1 MTDAAARNASDAAA
15 DAASGRDASAPG
27 HSGPV
32 PPAAEPPGLVMRD
45 AEAADVAAIVA
56 MLADDRLGAAR
67 EAPGDPGYAA
77 AFAAIEADPGERLL
91 VAEIDGAV
99 VGCLQLGVVPTLSRR
114 GAARAVIEGVRVAAP
129 WRSRGVGAA
138 MVRRAV
144 EMARARGCV
153 MVQLAT
159 DRSRT
164 DAQRFYARLGFE
176 ASHVGMKLML

>member
-1 MTDAAARNASDAAA
+1 MTDAAAAPHILSGPAAP
-15 DAASGRDASAPG
+15 DRRPAAS
-27 HSGPV
+27 PV
-32 PPAAEPPGLVMRD
+32 AEPTGFAMRD
-45 AEAADVAAIVA
+45 AEAGDVEAIVA
-56 MLADDRLGAAR
+56 MLADDPLGAAR

-77 AFAAIEADPGERLL
+77 AFAAIAADPGERLM
-91 VAEIDGAV
+91 VAAIDGAV

-114 GAARAVIEGVRVAAP
+114 GASRAVIEGVRVAAP

-144 EMARARGCV
+144 EIARARGCA

-176 ASHVGMKLML
+176 PSHVGMKLML